1 VVLRVL
7 DGSPEAFAY
16 GTVTRSGW
24 LFHTILLAAGLV
36 TPKCR
41 ALQPQPGK
49 PDWFGLIPVRSPL
62 LGEWFL
68 FLWVLRCFSSPG
80 SLHRPYVFRSG
91 CRWFAAAGFPIRK
104 SSDHHLYTAT
114 RGLSQCPTSFIGVWR
129 QGIHRV
135 PLLTCSRDAEKSNFF
150 SLLLVDALSI
160 QLLRCCLRLPGWA
173 AAGYRSLLSAVPGD
187 LPLTQHSPAHCR
199 AALPSFSVPYPAE
212 LLLVSY
218 SQYHQPF
225 VRSTQVEMRG
235 FEPLASALQR
245 QRSPS

>member
-1 VVLRVL
+1 MPGGTQELN
-7 DGSPEAFAY
+7 GSPAAFAY
-16 GTVTRSGW
+16 GTVTLYGW

-62 LGEWFL
+62 LGEWSL

-91 CRWFAAAGFPIRK
+91 CRWIAAAGFPIRK
-104 SSDHHLYTAT
+104 SSDLHLYTAS

-135 PLLTCSRDAEKSNFF
+135 PLVTCSRDAEKSNFF
-150 SLLLVDALSI
+150 SFLLVDALSI
-160 QLLRCCLRLPGWA
+160 QLVRCCLRLPCWA
-173 AAGYRSLLSAVPGD
+173 AAGWRSLQSAPPGD
-187 LPLTQHSPAHCR
+187 LPFTQHDPAHCR
-199 AALPSFSVPYPAE
+199 AVLPVLSVPMIF
-212 LLLVSY
+212 L
-218 SQYHQPF
+218 F
-225 VRSTQVEMRG
+225 VCD
-235 FEPLASALQR
+235 
-245 QRSPS
+245 